1 MKDRINKKWEKS
13 FLIAANTRDI
23 KKALRLLFKLT
34 EIPISEK
41 KMSGKKRWAPH
52 KKWDGIVWLSES
64 NAPNIVIGDPLY
76 ESLIKKIPPKK
87 TMLFDNFV
95 IEHVPSHH
103 TGGNGVTM
111 GNDGGIVPPY
121 IRIIKP
127 LILT

>member
-1 MKDRINKKWEKS
+1 MEKIGLVTITYNS
-13 FLIAANTRDI
+13 ADVIRDFL
-23 KKALRLLFKLT
+23 
-34 EIPISEK
+34 
-41 KMSGKKRWAPH
+41 
-52 KKWDGIVWLSES
+52 ES
-64 NAPNIVIGDPLY
+64 AFPQ
-76 ESLIKKIPPKK
+76 
-87 TMLFDNFV
+87 TFDNFV